1 MSRDASVSLDFAD
14 GTYTFRLAWGEL
26 EELQEKCDAGPY
38 VVLERLHN
46 RSWRIKDISETIRLG
61 LVGGGLEPTKAL
73 TLIRR
78 YVTDRPPLE
87 NLTLSQA
94 VLSAGLVG
102 APEEKVG
109 EQEAAS
115 QKKSIVS
122 PMQNSD
128 LPPSTETELQ

>member
-1 MSRDASVSLDFAD
+1 M
-14 GTYTFRLAWGEL
+14 GEL

-109 EQEAAS
+109 SRKRQ
-115 QKKSIVS
+115 VRR
-122 PMQNSD
+122 NR
-128 LPPSTETELQ
+128 

>member
-1 MSRDASVSLDFAD
+1 
-14 GTYTFRLAWGEL
+14 
-26 EELQEKCDAGPY
+26 
-38 VVLERLHN
+38 RLHN

-122 PMQNSD
+122 PMENSD

>member
-61 LVGGGLEPTKAL
+61 LVGGGLKPTEAL

-94 VLSAGLVG
+94 VLAAGLVG

-109 EQEAAS
+109 ELEAAS
-115 QKKSIVS
+115 QKESTVS
-122 PMQNSD
+122 PTENSD
-128 LPPSTETELQ
+128 LPPSTETEPQ